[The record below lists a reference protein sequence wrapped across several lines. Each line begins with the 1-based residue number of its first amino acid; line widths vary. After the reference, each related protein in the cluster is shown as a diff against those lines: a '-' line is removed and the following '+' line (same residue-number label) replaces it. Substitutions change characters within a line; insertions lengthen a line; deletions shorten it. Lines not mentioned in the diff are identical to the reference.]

1 MQRGQK
7 GVMTSREHESLP
19 SYLEV
24 ARFIGERPA
33 GRAYHQLQDAI
44 FRSPACDLSVFRLI
58 LDRQWQV
65 AVLGSPPAELLDRRI
80 RQILARGVPTSLPP
94 EILTTLHR
102 RRAEA
107 TRLGP
112 WVEGHH
118 RPT

>member
-7 GVMTSREHESLP
+7 GVMTSREPEAG
-19 SYLEV
+19 YLQV
-24 ARFIGERPA
+24 AGFSGERPA
-33 GRAYHQLQDAI
+33 SRAYAQLQDVI
-44 FRSPACDLSVFRLI
+44 FRAPACDLSVYRLL